1 MKIILLGLIAAIVS
15 VGKCG
20 SCQIVGDSGDEFG
33 TAVGKCM
40 EVVATDEAGNTNT
53 ASMKVTCSGT
63 TPTNNLYIGAG
74 CSGDD
79 SIKQATDGTCVTI
92 DECVTIHMKID
103 TSNANYTGTNCDYQN
118 YMKLSM
124 GFNAECEELNSTHSA
139 KMVCVGRSIAGELYA
154 GTSCAGDAIS
164 TETAG
169 SADML
174 GSCVEVTCGAAEMM
188 VYSVFLVLAAMISFM

>member
-20 SCQIVGDSGDEFG
+20 SCQIVGDSGDEFAG
-33 TAVGKCM
+33 EFGGAVGKCM

-63 TPTNNLYIGAG
+63 TPTTEAYIGSG
-74 CSGDD
+74 CSGE
-79 SIKQATDGTCVTI
+79 SIKTQSDGTCVTI
-92 DECVTIHMKID
+92 ADCVIIHMKM
-103 TSNANYTGTNCDYQN
+103 ATGNGTATNCDYQN

-124 GFNAECEELNSTHSA
+124 GFNAACQEVNSTHSA
-139 KMVCVGRSIAGELYA
+139 KGECVGGATALKYYA
-154 GTSCAGDAIS
+154 GTSCAGDVVA
-164 TETAG
+164 TETGEASFG
-169 SADML
+169 
-174 GSCVEVTCGAAEMM
+174 GCTEITCGAAKMM

>member
-63 TPTNNLYIGAG
+63 TPSTEAYIGSG
-74 CSGDD
+74 CSGE
-79 SIKQATDGTCVTI
+79 SIKTQSDGTCVTI
-92 DECVTIHMKID
+92 ADCVIIHMKM
-103 TSNANYTGTNCDYQN
+103 ATGNGTATNCDYTN

-124 GFNAECEELNSTHSA
+124 GFNAECRDVNSTHSA
-139 KMVCVGRSIAGELYA
+139 QAVC
-154 GTSCAGDAIS
+154 
-164 TETAG
+164 G
-169 SADML
+169 SR
-174 GSCVEVTCGAAEMM
+174 V
-188 VYSVFLVLAAMISFM
+188 